1 MSISYASLGSGS
13 SGNSHFVGGR
23 EDALLLDCGFSGKKI
38 EENMRKCGLKPEKL
52 KGILISHEHLDHIK
66 GAGVMSRRYNIPI
79 YATGKTWEVIEKT
92 VGKITD
98 ENRKIFNHEESFIVG
113 DIRVKAFKIFHD
125 AVEPSGF
132 SFFKED
138 DDTPSLSIATDLGHI
153 CKSVEENIMGS
164 KIVVLEAN
172 HDVEM
177 LKMGSY
183 PYHLK
188 RRILS
193 EVGHLSNVAAG
204 EFAVELAKKGTKTIL
219 LGHLSRENNFPDLA
233 YETVK
238 GVLEERGIDTMND
251 IKLQVLV
258 REEASKI
265 FFP

>member
-1 MSISYASLGSGS
+1 
-13 SGNSHFVGGR
+13 
-23 EDALLLDCGFSGKKI
+23 
-38 EENMRKCGLKPEKL
+38 
-52 KGILISHEHLDHIK
+52 
-66 GAGVMSRRYNIPI
+66 
-79 YATGKTWEVIEKT
+79 
-92 VGKITD
+92 
-98 ENRKIFNHEESFIVG
+98 
-113 DIRVKAFKIFHD
+113 
-125 AVEPSGF
+125 
-132 SFFKED
+132 
-138 DDTPSLSIATDLGHI
+138 
-153 CKSVEENIMGS
+153 MGS